1 MRNRLR
7 EFLIAAS
14 RQSRSEMG
22 NCMKQKSKISGN
34 VPARW
39 HAFYACGLCLLVS
52 VLIVTGVFGAVSLS
66 GCSMI
71 KKDSSKVMG
80 LEYTVVKDEEI
91 PVELKKLI
99 EAKKA
104 NTLRMTY
111 ATKDATYIVAGYG
124 TQPTSGY
131 SIRVNDLYL
140 GTNAVY
146 ADVDLLG
153 PEAGEDIT
161 ELPTTPYIVL
171 KIQKRE
177 ESVVFCM

>member
-1 MRNRLR
+1 
-7 EFLIAAS
+7 
-14 RQSRSEMG
+14 
-22 NCMKQKSKISGN
+22 MKQKSKISGN

-80 LEYTVVKDEEI
+80 LEYTVVKEEEI

-111 ATKDATYIVAGYG
+111 ATKDATYIV
-124 TQPTSGY
+124 
-131 SIRVNDLYL
+131 
-140 GTNAVY
+140 
-146 ADVDLLG
+146 
-153 PEAGEDIT
+153 
-161 ELPTTPYIVL
+161 L

>member
-1 MRNRLR
+1 
-7 EFLIAAS
+7 
-14 RQSRSEMG
+14 
-22 NCMKQKSKISGN
+22 MKQKRKICGN
-34 VPARW
+34 VPVKIPAKW
-39 HAFYACGLCLLVS
+39 IEIYDCGLCLLAS
-52 VLIVTGVFGAVSLS
+52 VLIVAGVFSAVFLS
-66 GCSMI
+66 GCSVI

-80 LEYTVVKDEEI
+80 LEYTVVKEEEI

-104 NTLRMTY
+104 NTL
-111 ATKDATYIVAGYG
+111 
-124 TQPTSGY
+124 PTSGY

>member
-1 MRNRLR
+1 
-7 EFLIAAS
+7 
-14 RQSRSEMG
+14 
-22 NCMKQKSKISGN
+22 
-34 VPARW
+34 
-39 HAFYACGLCLLVS
+39 
-52 VLIVTGVFGAVSLS
+52 
-66 GCSMI
+66 
-71 KKDSSKVMG
+71 MG
-80 LEYTVVKDEEI
+80 LEYTVVKEEEI

-171 KIQKRE
+171 KSKSGRSRWCFVCNEKQP
-177 ESVVFCM
+177 SA

>member
-1 MRNRLR
+1 
-7 EFLIAAS
+7 
-14 RQSRSEMG
+14 
-22 NCMKQKSKISGN
+22 MKQKSKISGN

-52 VLIVTGVFGAVSLS
+52 VLIVTGVFGGVSLNES
-66 GCSMI
+66 SMI

-80 LEYTVVKDEEI
+80 LEYTVVKEEEI

-146 ADVDLLG
+146 ADVELLG

-171 KIQKRE
+171 KIEKRE

>member
-1 MRNRLR
+1 
-7 EFLIAAS
+7 
-14 RQSRSEMG
+14 
-22 NCMKQKSKISGN
+22 MKQKSKISGN

-80 LEYTVVKDEEI
+80 LEYTVVKEEEI

-124 TQPTSGY
+124 TQPTSGEV
-131 SIRVNDLYL
+131 IQDNGRVVVSNDLYL

>member
-1 MRNRLR
+1 
-7 EFLIAAS
+7 
-14 RQSRSEMG
+14 
-22 NCMKQKSKISGN
+22 
-34 VPARW
+34 
-39 HAFYACGLCLLVS
+39 
-52 VLIVTGVFGAVSLS
+52 
-66 GCSMI
+66 
-71 KKDSSKVMG
+71 MG
-80 LEYTVVKDEEI
+80 LEYTVVKEEEI

>member
-1 MRNRLR
+1 
-7 EFLIAAS
+7 
-14 RQSRSEMG
+14 MG
-22 NCMKQKSKISGN
+22 SCMKQKSKISGN

-80 LEYTVVKDEEI
+80 LEYTVVKEEEI

-124 TQPTSGY
+124 PQPPSGY

-171 KIQKRE
+171 KIEKRE
-177 ESVVFCM
+177 ESESFHGYAGYPALSREAANTPHRSF

>member
-1 MRNRLR
+1 
-7 EFLIAAS
+7 
-14 RQSRSEMG
+14 
-22 NCMKQKSKISGN
+22 MKQKRKICGN
-34 VPARW
+34 VPVKIPAKW
-39 HAFYACGLCLLVS
+39 IEIYDCGLCLLAS
-52 VLIVTGVFGAVSLS
+52 VLIVAG
-66 GCSMI
+66 GCSVI

-80 LEYTVVKDEEI
+80 LEYTVVKEEEI

>member
-1 MRNRLR
+1 M
-7 EFLIAAS
+7 
-14 RQSRSEMG
+14 
-22 NCMKQKSKISGN
+22 
-34 VPARW
+34 
-39 HAFYACGLCLLVS
+39 
-52 VLIVTGVFGAVSLS
+52 
-66 GCSMI
+66 
-71 KKDSSKVMG
+71 
-80 LEYTVVKDEEI
+80 
-91 PVELKKLI
+91 ELKKLI

-153 PEAGEDIT
+153 PEAREDIT
-161 ELPTTPYIVL
+161 ELPTMPYIVL
-171 KIQKRE
+171 KNSHQPDAAAGLYKSCLTVIKK
-177 ESVVFCM
+177 CIKGNGHT

>member
-1 MRNRLR
+1 
-7 EFLIAAS
+7 
-14 RQSRSEMG
+14 
-22 NCMKQKSKISGN
+22 MKQKSKISGN

-39 HAFYACGLCLLVS
+39 TAFYACGLCLLVS

-80 LEYTVVKDEEI
+80 LDYTVVKEEEI
-91 PVELKKLI
+91 PAELKKLI

-104 NTLRMTY
+104 HTLRMTY

-146 ADVDLLG
+146 ADLDLLG
-153 PEAGEDIT
+153 PEAGEDVT

-171 KIQKRE
+171 KIEKRE

>member
-1 MRNRLR
+1 
-7 EFLIAAS
+7 
-14 RQSRSEMG
+14 
-22 NCMKQKSKISGN
+22 MKQKRKICRN
-34 VPARW
+34 VPAKIPAKW
-39 HAFYACGLCLLVS
+39 IEIYDCGLCLLAS
-52 VLIVTGVFGAVSLS
+52 VLIVAGVFSAVFLS
-66 GCSMI
+66 GCSVI

-80 LEYTVVKDEEI
+80 LEYTVVKEEEI

-111 ATKDATYIVAGYG
+111 ATFFYNGFNVC
-124 TQPTSGY
+124 
-131 SIRVNDLYL
+131 L
-140 GTNAVY
+140 AVRDVKIIIQCNLHGVTAY
-146 ADVDLLG
+146 NFIFMNFFSVDLLG

-171 KIQKRE
+171 KIEKRE

>member
-1 MRNRLR
+1 
-7 EFLIAAS
+7 
-14 RQSRSEMG
+14 
-22 NCMKQKSKISGN
+22 
-34 VPARW
+34 
-39 HAFYACGLCLLVS
+39 
-52 VLIVTGVFGAVSLS
+52 
-66 GCSMI
+66 
-71 KKDSSKVMG
+71 
-80 LEYTVVKDEEI
+80 
-91 PVELKKLI
+91 
-99 EAKKA
+99 
-104 NTLRMTY
+104 MTY

-171 KIQKRE
+171 KSKAGGVGGVLYVMKNSHQPDAAAGLYKSCLTVIKK
-177 ESVVFCM
+177 CIKGNGHT

>member
-1 MRNRLR
+1 
-7 EFLIAAS
+7 
-14 RQSRSEMG
+14 
-22 NCMKQKSKISGN
+22 MKQKSKISGN

-80 LEYTVVKDEEI
+80 LEYTVVKEEEI

-153 PEAGEDIT
+153 PEAGRGYNGT
-161 ELPTTPYIVL
+161 ANHAVYCVKNPKAGGVGGVL
-171 KIQKRE
+171 YVMKKQP
-177 ESVVFCM
+177 SA

>member
-1 MRNRLR
+1 
-7 EFLIAAS
+7 
-14 RQSRSEMG
+14 
-22 NCMKQKSKISGN
+22 MKQKSKISGN

-80 LEYTVVKDEEI
+80 LEYTVVKEEEI
-91 PVELKKLI
+91 PVELKTDRSQ
-99 EAKKA
+99 KA

>member
-1 MRNRLR
+1 
-7 EFLIAAS
+7 
-14 RQSRSEMG
+14 
-22 NCMKQKSKISGN
+22 MKQKSKISGN

-80 LEYTVVKDEEI
+80 LEYTVVKEEEI

-131 SIRVNDLYL
+131 SIR
-140 GTNAVY
+140 
-146 ADVDLLG
+146 
-153 PEAGEDIT
+153 
-161 ELPTTPYIVL
+161 
-171 KIQKRE
+171 E

>member
-1 MRNRLR
+1 
-7 EFLIAAS
+7 
-14 RQSRSEMG
+14 
-22 NCMKQKSKISGN
+22 
-34 VPARW
+34 
-39 HAFYACGLCLLVS
+39 
-52 VLIVTGVFGAVSLS
+52 
-66 GCSMI
+66 
-71 KKDSSKVMG
+71 MG
-80 LEYTVVKDEEI
+80 LEYTVVKEEEI

-153 PEAGEDIT
+153 PEAREDIT
-161 ELPTTPYIVL
+161 ELPTKNSHQPDAAAGLYKSCLTVI
-171 KIQKRE
+171 KKCIKGNGHT
-177 ESVVFCM
+177 

>member
-1 MRNRLR
+1 MSSCWGFACAKSQKLTNKAMTGMTGPKGILNTRGASGIFLR
-7 EFLIAAS
+7 KTIIE
-14 RQSRSEMG
+14 RQVGIYCEKRE
-22 NCMKQKSKISGN
+22 
-34 VPARW
+34 
-39 HAFYACGLCLLVS
+39 
-52 VLIVTGVFGAVSLS
+52 T
-66 GCSMI
+66 
-71 KKDSSKVMG
+71 
-80 LEYTVVKDEEI
+80 T
-91 PVELKKLI
+91 LI

>member
-1 MRNRLR
+1 
-7 EFLIAAS
+7 
-14 RQSRSEMG
+14 MG

-80 LEYTVVKDEEI
+80 LEYTVVKEEEI

>member
-1 MRNRLR
+1 
-7 EFLIAAS
+7 
-14 RQSRSEMG
+14 
-22 NCMKQKSKISGN
+22 MKQKRKICGN
-34 VPARW
+34 VPVKIPAKW
-39 HAFYACGLCLLVS
+39 IEIYDCGLCLLAS
-52 VLIVTGVFGAVSLS
+52 VLIVAGVFSAVFLS
-66 GCSMI
+66 GCSVI

-80 LEYTVVKDEEI
+80 LEYTVVKEEEI

-104 NTLRMTY
+104 N
-111 ATKDATYIVAGYG
+111 IVAGYG

>member
-1 MRNRLR
+1 
-7 EFLIAAS
+7 
-14 RQSRSEMG
+14 MG
-22 NCMKQKSKISGN
+22 SCMKQKSKISGN

-39 HAFYACGLCLLVS
+39 HAFYACGLCLLAS
-52 VLIVTGVFGAVSLS
+52 VLIVAGVFSAVFLS
-66 GCSMI
+66 GCSVI

-80 LEYTVVKDEEI
+80 LEYTVVKEEEI

-171 KIQKRE
+171 KIEKRE
-177 ESVVFCM
+177 ESVVDYGVLASRKIVWSPLPVKR

>member
-1 MRNRLR
+1 
-7 EFLIAAS
+7 
-14 RQSRSEMG
+14 
-22 NCMKQKSKISGN
+22 MKQKSKISGN

-80 LEYTVVKDEEI
+80 LEYTVVKEEEI

-124 TQPTSGY
+124 TQPT

-171 KIQKRE
+171 KIEKRE